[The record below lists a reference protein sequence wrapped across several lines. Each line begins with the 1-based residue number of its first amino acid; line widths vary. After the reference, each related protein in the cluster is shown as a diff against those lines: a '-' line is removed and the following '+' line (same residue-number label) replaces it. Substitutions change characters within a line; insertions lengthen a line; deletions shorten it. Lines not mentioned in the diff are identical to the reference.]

1 MYPKGQYRLQKAVNM
16 SAGRE
21 KQFIT
26 QLPEVER
33 IAWLWCLLIAYLVP
47 ELGTLIRSLRIC
59 FFKSCTK
66 PTTKEFFAVFLSETL
81 HTVGVSIF
89 VFVILP
95 DLDVVKGAMLTNCVC
110 FVPGLLGMIKEEQL
124 LYVPLSWVARG
135 GAAG

>member
-1 MYPKGQYRLQKAVNM
+1 MATVQLMCPKLLQGV
-16 SAGRE
+16 STSTGRE

-33 IAWLWCLLIAYLVP
+33 IAWVWCLLIAYMVP
-47 ELGTLIRSLRIC
+47 ELGTLIRSMRIC

-66 PTTKEFFAVFLSETL
+66 PSGKEFFAAFLSETL
-81 HTVGVSIF
+81 HTVGVAIL

-110 FVPGLLGMIKEEQL
+110 FVPGLLGTTHTMRFYTRE
-124 LYVPLSWVARG
+124 
-135 GAAG
+135 

>member
-1 MYPKGQYRLQKAVNM
+1 MNEIILINIT
-16 SAGRE
+16 GRE

-66 PTTKEFFAVFLSETL
+66 PTAKEFFIVFLSETL
-81 HTVGVSIF
+81 HTIGLALL

-110 FVPGLLGMIKEEQL
+110 FVPGLLGKCERI
-124 LYVPLSWVARG
+124 LSFSYYNFTNNFPQI
-135 GAAG
+135 